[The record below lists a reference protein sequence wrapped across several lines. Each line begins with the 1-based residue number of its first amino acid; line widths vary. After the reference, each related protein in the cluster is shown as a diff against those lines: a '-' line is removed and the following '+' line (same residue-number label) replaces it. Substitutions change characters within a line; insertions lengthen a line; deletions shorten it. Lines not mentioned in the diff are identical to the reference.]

1 MVVTIVVLLI
11 LAGVSISLILD
22 NNGIIKKSKDARR
35 EYGQAQANEQKDLD
49 NISDLIDEATAE
61 IVEPENIADW
71 EYTEE
76 DDGTITLT
84 SYKGTETTVVFPN
97 YINGKKVKKISGDTT
112 GSDSYNARY
121 FSIWNKGICNTRN
134 SADIS
139 CGYTYEQGTITKA
152 IVSPGIEEI
161 EGEAFQYSYALE
173 EVTIAESVRT
183 IGKSAFFCCP
193 NLKKINIPKKIEKLE
208 ENIFYGCGIEN
219 IIIPNSVNR
228 IEKQAFMF
236 CIKLSDIYIP
246 KTVENI
252 GESAFFACRML
263 TNITIPESVTSIEKR
278 AFDDCDR
285 LTSITIPSSVTTM
298 GEEVFS
304 SIPSITV
311 NVPFKEGETP
321 EGWDAN
327 WNGTNSDCV
336 VTVNYLK

>member
-22 NNGIIKKSKDARR
+22 NNGIIKKSKDAKK
-35 EYGQAQANEQKDLD
+35 EYKQAQTNEQIDLD
-49 NISDLIDEATAE
+49 NMSDLIDEATAE
-61 IVEPENIADW
+61 KVEPENIADW

-84 SYKGTETTVVFPN
+84 SYKGKETTVVFPN

-112 GSDSYNARY
+112 GCTGHTSAANGQY

-208 ENIFYGCGIEN
+208 ESIFYFCSSIER
-219 IIIPNSVNR
+219 IIIP
-228 IEKQAFMF
+228 
-236 CIKLSDIYIP
+236 D
-246 KTVENI
+246 TVECI
-252 GESAFFACRML
+252 GAGAFASCRML
-263 TNITIPESVTSIEKR
+263 TNIKIPESVTSIGGS
-278 AFDDCDR
+278 AFADCKS
-285 LTSITIPSSVTTM
+285 LTNITIPSSKTTM
-298 GEEVFS
+298 GAEVFS

-327 WNGTNSDCV
+327 WNGTNSNCV

>member
-1 MVVTIVVLLI
+1 MLLI

-22 NNGIIKKSKDARR
+22 NNGIIKKSKDARK
-35 EYGQAQANEQKDLD
+35 EYKQAQANEQIDLD
-49 NISDLIDEATAE
+49 NMSDLIDEATAE
-61 IVEPENIADW
+61 RVEPENIADW

-134 SADIS
+134 SADIT
-139 CGYTYEQGTITKA
+139 CGYVDEQGTITKV
-152 IVSPGIEEI
+152 IISPGIEEI

-183 IGKSAFFCCP
+183 IGKSAFLCCP

-208 ENIFYGCGIEN
+208 ENIFYACNNIES
-219 IIIPNSVNR
+219 IIIPNSVKR

-236 CIKLSDIYIP
+236 CIRLSDIYIP

-252 GESAFFACRML
+252 GESAFAACRML
-263 TNITIPESVTSIEKR
+263 TNIKIPESVTSIGGR
-278 AFDDCDR
+278 AFTDCKS
-285 LTSITIPSSVTTM
+285 LTNITIPSSKTTM
-298 GEEVFS
+298 GAEVFS